1 MISISNYYYIISSD
15 KSKIF
20 HNIED
25 IIDDVHDKTRRLSI
39 IKRAKKYNKEIT
51 INTTKVINNEFIES
65 SNSSQSNSPSP
76 NSDNN
81 PSINKV
87 SEALM
92 IVEAIN
98 STIKLLEKMKIIAD
112 RVVDDNK
119 HINILNKFC
128 QTILKDNK
136 DNNNF

>member
-1 MISISNYYYIISSD
+1 MISNYYNIISSD

-25 IIDDVHDKTRRLSI
+25 IIDDVHDKTRRLN
-39 IKRAKKYNKEIT
+39 IKRVKKYNKEIT

-76 NSDNN
+76 NDDNN

-112 RVVDDNK
+112 RVVDDKK
-119 HINILNKFC
+119 HITILNKFC
-128 QTILKDNK
+128 QTILKDNN
-136 DNNNF
+136 DSNNF